1 MLLPRVAQII
11 TYTLRNDDGKDAEF
25 SRNALRAY
33 QMLYQPRSYDGEFLR
48 GWVMQN
54 LQRKLPA
61 SVTTRELQQLD
72 WHLSQLLDRQILS
85 SPFVRDNALMVKTL
99 ALNLDNSGRQATATA
114 SAEMHTFDAGRLNP
128 VH

>member
-1 MLLPRVAQII
+1 MLPRVAQTIAQ
-11 TYTLRNDDGKDAEF
+11 TLRNDDGKDAEF

-54 LQRKLPA
+54 LQRSLPS
-61 SVTTRELQQLD
+61 SVTTQQIQQLD

-85 SPFVRDNALMVKTL
+85 SPYMRDNALMV
-99 ALNLDNSGRQATATA
+99 RQLTAA
-114 SAEMHTFDAGRLNP
+114 H
-128 VH
+128 